1 LKEIFQN
8 PDILEIAEI
17 LERRLMLMNRA
28 ETLKAFFDNVE
39 EDKKQFALDTVDEY
53 IFFLDRIAELR
64 KLPYIRVDK
73 KNPERQMLTPAAKLI
88 REYSQAVDA
97 KRKTLLMI
105 LYRVENTAADE
116 LLAVLKN
123 FE

>member
-1 LKEIFQN
+1 
-8 PDILEIAEI
+8 
-17 LERRLMLMNRA
+17 MNRA
-28 ETLKAFFDNVE
+28 ETLKAFFENVD
-39 EDKKQFALDTVDEY
+39 EDKRQFALDTVDEY
-53 IFFLDRIAELR
+53 LFFLERIEKLR
-64 KLPYIRVDK
+64 ELPYIRVDK

-116 LLAVLKN
+116 LLAVLKQ

>member
-1 LKEIFQN
+1 MATKEQ
-8 PDILEIAEI
+8 LQG
-17 LERRLMLMNRA
+17 
-28 ETLKAFFDNVE
+28 FFNNVD
-39 EDKKQFALDTVDEY
+39 EDKRQIAFDTIDEY
-53 IFFLDRIAELR
+53 IFFVNRIAELK

-73 KNPERQMLTPAAKLI
+73 KNPERQQLTPAAKLI

-105 LYRVENTAADE
+105 LYRVENSAADD
-116 LLAVLKN
+116 LLAKLAE

>member
-1 LKEIFQN
+1 MQ
-8 PDILEIAEI
+8 
-17 LERRLMLMNRA
+17 RA
-28 ETLKAFFDNVE
+28 ETLKAFFDNVDD
-39 EDKKQFALDTVDEY
+39 DKKQFAYDTLDAY
-53 IFFLDRIAELR
+53 LFFIDRIAELR

-73 KNPERQMLTPAAKLI
+73 NNPERQQLTPAAKLI

-105 LYRVENTAADE
+105 LYRVENSAADE
-116 LLAVLKN
+116 LLSVLRN

>member
-1 LKEIFQN
+1 MATKEQ
-8 PDILEIAEI
+8 LQ
-17 LERRLMLMNRA
+17 
-28 ETLKAFFDNVE
+28 AFFNNVD
-39 EDKKQFALDTVDEY
+39 EDKKQIAFDTIDEY
-53 IFFLDRIAELR
+53 IFFVNRIAELK

-73 KNPERQMLTPAAKLI
+73 KNPERQQLTPAAKLI

-105 LYRVENTAADE
+105 LYRVENSAADD
-116 LLAVLKN
+116 LLARLAE

>member
-1 LKEIFQN
+1 MI
-8 PDILEIAEI
+8 D
-17 LERRLMLMNRA
+17 RA
-28 ETLKAFFDNVE
+28 KTLKAFFDNVD
-39 EDKKQFALDTVDEY
+39 EDKKQFAYDTIDEY
-53 IFFLDRIAELR
+53 LFFIDRIAELR
-64 KLPYIRVDK
+64 KLPFIRVDK

-105 LYRVENTAADE
+105 LYRIENTAADE
-116 LLAVLKN
+116 LLNVLKQ

>member
-1 LKEIFQN
+1 MTRDEKLKS
-8 PDILEIAEI
+8 
-17 LERRLMLMNRA
+17 
-28 ETLKAFFDNVE
+28 FFENVD
-39 EDKKQFALDTVDEY
+39 EDKREFALDTVDEY
-53 IFFLDRIAELR
+53 LFFIDRIAELR
-64 KLPYIRVDK
+64 ELPYIRIDK

-105 LYRVENTAADE
+105 LYRVENSTADE
-116 LLAVLKN
+116 LLNVLKQ

>member
-1 LKEIFQN
+1 MDREK
-8 PDILEIAEI
+8 
-17 LERRLMLMNRA
+17 
-28 ETLKAFFDNVE
+28 TLKAFFENVD

-53 IFFLDRIAELR
+53 LFFIDRIAELK
-64 KLPYIRVDK
+64 KLPYIRIDK

-105 LYRVENTAADE
+105 LYRVENTAADALMSILNQFE
-116 LLAVLKN
+116 LKKN
-123 FE
+123 DEDIS

>member
-1 LKEIFQN
+1 MDREK
-8 PDILEIAEI
+8 
-17 LERRLMLMNRA
+17 
-28 ETLKAFFDNVE
+28 TLKAFFDNVD

-53 IFFLDRIAELR
+53 LFFIDRIAELR
-64 KLPYIRVDK
+64 KLPFIRVDK

-105 LYRVENTAADE
+105 LYRVENTAADALMSVLNQFE
-116 LLAVLKN
+116 LKKN
-123 FE
+123 DENIS

>member
-1 LKEIFQN
+1 MIDREK
-8 PDILEIAEI
+8 
-17 LERRLMLMNRA
+17 
-28 ETLKAFFDNVE
+28 TLKAFFDNVE
-39 EDKKQFALDTVDEY
+39 EDKRQFALDTVDEY
-53 IFFLDRIAELR
+53 LFFIDRIAELR
-64 KLPYIRVDK
+64 KLPFIRVSK

-88 REYSQAVDA
+88 REYSQVVDA

-116 LLAVLKN
+116 LLNVLKQ